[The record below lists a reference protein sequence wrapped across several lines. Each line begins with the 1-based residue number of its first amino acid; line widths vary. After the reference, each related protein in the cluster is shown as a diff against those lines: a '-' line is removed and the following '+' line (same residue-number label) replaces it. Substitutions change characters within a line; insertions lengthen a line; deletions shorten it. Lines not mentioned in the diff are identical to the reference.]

1 MEKKDFLEMTQ
12 EVVNGLHP
20 ELTALLI
27 KTLSEKLD
35 KISETEIEVPM
46 VNVDSCENA
55 EEDSIDDDVKLFMEK
70 YGLTQEEV
78 EEVKST
84 FNDFNGSVS
93 MYDVED
99 LGPNQKKL
107 LVELLYDSDCL
118 YVDDN
123 EIINYETLHD
133 RACESP
139 EEYIDI
145 DDAIDNRWEIADR
158 EELLEVLE

>member
-1 MEKKDFLEMTQ
+1 MDKKEFLEMTQ
-12 EVVNGLHP
+12 EVINGLHP
-20 ELTALLI
+20 ELTALLM
-27 KTLSEKLD
+27 KTLSEKID
-35 KISETEIEVPM
+35 KVDETVVDTPM
-46 VNVDSCENA
+46 INADSNENTD
-55 EEDSIDDDVKLFMEK
+55 EDSIEDDVKLFMDK

-84 FNDFNGSVS
+84 FDDFNGSVS

-99 LGPNQKKL
+99 LGPNQKRL